1 MERIGFKMVVINRE
15 DMVCL
20 KEGNTKALQ
29 DASAALKA
37 AMEGFSFPTGTGA
50 APLPSAP
57 APVKGNSYNDKMNK
71 YCRMIAN
78 GIPEGAVRQK
88 MTQDGIPAETPLPK
102 PPCNTTSTTNAGNP
116 FAGRALK
123 KTVVEKE
130 EPVKEEKPEDPF
142 LKALRLRQEQRVK
155 EGRVKPEDSKEAV
168 KPTRFIKKE
177 IMDAADKKL
186 KDQQKRLI
194 VAKDQERIK
203 IINKAIAEAQEA
215 YNKAKQEFNFA
226 SEKKDPVYLLEKGLS
241 LSIVENFI
249 DKSKLKSD
257 EIIVMFDF
265 DGTLTQKTGVT
276 VNARGG
282 DATRNMITNLNTK
295 GIKWYIN
302 TAAPPGGLGS
312 MVGQME
318 TTLKIPLSSTKIYPE
333 QPECKKGANSTSYKA
348 DMIESNTYGVCNNM
362 ISHKDKEKDKAA
374 EFILSKLTTQPKL
387 VIFVDDSYMN
397 VYTMYKYFENKE
409 GIQFI
414 GILYEPYSS
423 VVEAGQEQALLAFA
437 EDEILILPIKDSQVN
452 LPNVPSKEEKKKA
465 KEKVEKD
472 KQEALKK
479 AAVKAAEERLAR
491 VKARFEKNRGTT
503 RETGTKVSLNAAQK
517 VLNDL
522 SQKGGRKTRR
532 NRRNR
537 RRTRRN

>member
-1 MERIGFKMVVINRE
+1 
-15 DMVCL
+15 MVCL
-20 KEGNTKALQ
+20 KEANTAELVKA
-29 DASAALKA
+29 STALTA
-37 AMEGFSFPTGTGA
+37 AMEGFSFPTGA

-57 APVKGNSYNDKMNK
+57 PPVKHNDKMNK
-71 YCRMIAN
+71 YCLMIAK

-88 MTQDGIPAETPLPK
+88 MTQDGIPADTPLPK

-123 KTVVEKE
+123 KTVLAEKE

-142 LKALRLRQEQRVK
+142 LKALRLKQEQRVK
-155 EGRVKPEDSKEAV
+155 EGRVQPEDSKEAV
-168 KPTRFIKKE
+168 KPTRLIKKE

-186 KDQQKRLI
+186 KEQQKRLI
-194 VAKDQERIK
+194 GAKPERIES
-203 IINKAIAEAQEA
+203 INKVIAEAQGA
-215 YNKAKQEFNFA
+215 YNKAKKEFNFA
-226 SEKKDPVYLLEKGLS
+226 SEKKDPVYLLEKGSS

-249 DKSKLKSD
+249 DKSKLKQD

-265 DGTLTQKTGVT
+265 DGTLTKKSGTS

-302 TAAPPGGLGS
+302 TAAPPAGLGS

-318 TTLKIPLSSTKIYPE
+318 TTLKIPLSLTKIYPG
-333 QPECKKGANSTSYKA
+333 QPECKKGANSKSYQSE
-348 DMIESNTYGVCNNM
+348 MIENETFGVCDNM

-437 EDEILILPIKDSQVN
+437 ADEIPILPIKDSQVN

-479 AAVKAAEERLAR
+479 AGVKAAEERLAR
-491 VKARFEKNRGTT
+491 AKATFEKNKGTQ
-503 RETGTKVSLNAAQK
+503 RETGAKASLDAAQASLNA
-517 VLNDL
+517 L
-522 SQKGGRKTRR
+522 SQSGGRKTRR

>member
-1 MERIGFKMVVINRE
+1 
-15 DMVCL
+15 MVCL
-20 KEGNTKALQ
+20 EEKNTAELVK
-29 DASAALKA
+29 ASAALKA
-37 AMEGFSFPTGTGA
+37 AMNGVSFPTGA

-57 APVKGNSYNDKMNK
+57 PPVKHNDKMNK
-71 YCRMIAN
+71 YCLMIAK

-88 MTQDGIPAETPLPK
+88 MTQDGIPADTPLPK

-116 FAGRALK
+116 IVRALK
-123 KTVVEKE
+123 KTVLAEKE

-142 LKALRLRQEQRVK
+142 LKALRLKQEQRVK
-155 EGRVKPEDSKEAV
+155 EGRVQPEDSKEAV
-168 KPTRFIKKE
+168 KPTRLIKKE

-186 KDQQKRLI
+186 KEQQKRLI
-194 VAKDQERIK
+194 RAKPERIEGIK
-203 IINKAIAEAQEA
+203 TSIAQAQGA
-215 YNKAKQEFNFA
+215 YNKAKKEFNFA
-226 SEKKDPVYLLEKGLS
+226 SEKKDPVYLLQKGSS
-241 LSIVENFI
+241 LSIVEKFI
-249 DKSKLKSD
+249 DKSKLKPD

-265 DGTLTQKTGVT
+265 DGTLTQKTGPS

-318 TTLKIPLSSTKIYPE
+318 TTLKIPLSSTKIYPG
-333 QPECKKGANSTSYKA
+333 QPECKRGANSTSYKSE
-348 DMIESNTYGVCNNM
+348 MIENNTFGVCDNM

-397 VYTMYKYFENKE
+397 IYTMYKYFENKE

-437 EDEILILPIKDSQVN
+437 ADEIPILPIKDSQVN
-452 LPNVPSKEEKKKA
+452 LPNVPSKEERRR
-465 KEKVEKD
+465 ETERVEKD

-479 AAVKAAEERLAR
+479 AAVKAAKERLERAQ
-491 VKARFEKNRGTT
+491 ATFEKN
-503 RETGTKVSLNAAQK
+503 KVTIRKAGAQASLNAAQK
-517 VLNDL
+517 AFNAL
-522 SQKGGRKTRR
+522 SQSGGRKTRR